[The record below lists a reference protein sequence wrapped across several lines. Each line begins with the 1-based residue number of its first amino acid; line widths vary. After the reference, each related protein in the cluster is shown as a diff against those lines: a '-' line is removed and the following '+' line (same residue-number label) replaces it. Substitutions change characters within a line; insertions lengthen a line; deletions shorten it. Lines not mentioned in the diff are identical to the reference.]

1 MKLIT
6 ALPRCGTTRTEEMA
20 MSAGAKPGGTATAG
34 ARVLRGFVPLSE
46 LADTRLTWRDLLRL
60 VPAMLIS
67 IVFNVSVLV
76 ALLLFNAWTQAQ
88 SGSSERALMQ
98 LSEPETTSEILPDQ
112 AETSPINPFA
122 DDILDS
128 SPDVSAAPELSLPS
142 ETPVEAPEK
151 AGLEID
157 PTKLQQNLPAGVGS
171 GNEGGVQGIDRPAA
185 EGLSGFLLHPDDSR
199 RAYGAVGDSGALPQ
213 GLGLGLLGGA
223 GGGSR
228 QGGGIGLRGGRN
240 LDVIRRMGASDESE
254 AAVSRGLQW
263 LARHQSPDGRWS
275 GDKYHLAKP
284 GCRCRTPAEQSVE
297 SHDVAMT
304 GFALL
309 AFLGAGH
316 AHMAPEGVKNVA
328 ANSPYKNQVLRG
340 LTFLLQQQDA
350 RGKIGKG
357 TTYETAIATIALCEA
372 YAMTRDPRLQG
383 PAQRAISYLVNIQHP
398 VTGGWRYGERDP
410 GDTSVSGWVIMALRS
425 GQMAG
430 LNVPSSALDGARRF
444 LDQVAVKAKIG
455 DKEYPKAL
463 YGYTPGSR
471 GGTPVLTSVGLLCR
485 QYLGWGPLVPDLH
498 AGCKFLLENRNFR
511 PPDKDKVSNP
521 RSLPLYGWYYATQ
534 VMHHMEGKYFDEW
547 NPNMRDLLVKLQD
560 KADPSACSYGSWPP
574 EFFDFGPRAGR
585 IYSTSLCIL
594 TLEVYYRHLPMYRR
608 MELAE

>member
-1 MKLIT
+1 
-6 ALPRCGTTRTEEMA
+6 
-20 MSAGAKPGGTATAG
+20 MSAEAKPTGKTTQGV
-34 ARVLRGFVPLSE
+34 RVLRGFVPLSE

-60 VPAMLIS
+60 IPAMLIS

-88 SGSSERALMQ
+88 NSSVERTLTE
-98 LSEPETTSEILPDQ
+98 LTNEETKSEIMPDDP
-112 AETSPINPFA
+112 ENMPINPFA
-122 DDILDS
+122 DDLMDNA
-128 SPDVSAAPELSLPS
+128 PDVTAAPELSLPS
-142 ETPVEAPEK
+142 ENPTDVPEN
-151 AGLEID
+151 AGLEVD
-157 PTKLQQNLPAGVGS
+157 PSKLQQNLPAGIGS
-171 GNEGGVQGIDRPAA
+171 GNEGGVMGAGMAGP
-185 EGLSGFLLHPDDSR
+185 EGLGGFLLHTDDAR
-199 RAYGAVGDSGALPQ
+199 RAYGAVGESGALPS
-213 GLGLGLLGGA
+213 GLGLGLLGGG

-228 QGGGIGLRGGRN
+228 QGGGIGLRGGRD
-240 LDVIRRMGASDESE
+240 LDLVKKMGATDESE
-254 AAVSRGLQW
+254 AAVARGLAW

-284 GCRCRTPAEQSVE
+284 GCRCRNQSEQNVGA
-297 SHDVAMT
+297 HDVAMT

-316 AHMAPEGVKNVA
+316 AHMAPEGANNVA
-328 ANSPYKNQVLRG
+328 KNSPYRNNVLRG
-340 LTFLLQQQDA
+340 LMFLIQQQDQ

-372 YAMTRDPRLQG
+372 YGMTRDPRLQG
-383 PAQRAISYLVNIQHP
+383 PAQRALNYLVNIQHP

-444 LDQVAVKAKIG
+444 LDQVSAKAKIG
-455 DKEYPKAL
+455 GKEYAKAL
-463 YGYTPGSR
+463 YGYTPGS

-498 AGCKFLLENRNFR
+498 AGCTYLLERFR
-511 PPDKDKVSNP
+511 PPDKDKVNNP
-521 RSLPLYGWYYATQ
+521 RNLPLYGWYYATQ

-560 KADPSACSYGSWPP
+560 KSDPSACSYGSWAP
-574 EFFDFGPRAGR
+574 EYFDYGPRAGR